1 MKNNEKYIKL
11 IQEIQQNPSLTE
23 DEKKKRIDFINI
35 LEKGHKLNKAFSQHL
50 DKYINQYNKTGNVR
64 L

>member
-1 MKNNEKYIKL
+1 MTKNYNKL
-11 IQEIQQNPSLTE
+11 IQEIQQNLSLTE

-35 LEKGHKLNKAFSQHL
+35 LEKGHKINKAFSKHL
-50 DKYINQYNKTGNVR
+50 DKYINQYKQTGNVQ